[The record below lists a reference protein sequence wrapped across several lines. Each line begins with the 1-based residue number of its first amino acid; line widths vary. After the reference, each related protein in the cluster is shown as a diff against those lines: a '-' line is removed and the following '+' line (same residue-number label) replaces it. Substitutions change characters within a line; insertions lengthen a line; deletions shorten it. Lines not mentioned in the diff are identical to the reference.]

1 MKFIDCSA
9 CIGESAVN
17 RLIVNHENYPV
28 YEKVK
33 QPKNAEELLAE
44 MDYNGIDE
52 AVVYNVSMIESGIL
66 HGNRFFLDRKEN
78 YTGRL
83 HGTIVVAPPFFDESF
98 RTDALRRTIKKYD
111 LFGVRANPKANRYMF
126 DAVTMKETAEMLIE
140 EKIPVYLS
148 PDCGWEEIFGIMKE
162 FPALTA
168 IVTNYGLWGSDGYVY
183 PLAKAYENLYFD
195 TSDFQETSGI
205 EAFVNSFGSDKLLFG
220 TNFPMDN
227 MGGPMA
233 TLLGANIPLEDKEK
247 IAYGNIE
254 RLLGERKL

>member
-78 YTGRL
+78 YT
-83 HGTIVVAPPFFDESF
+83 
-98 RTDALRRTIKKYD
+98 
-111 LFGVRANPKANRYMF
+111 
-126 DAVTMKETAEMLIE
+126 
-140 EKIPVYLS
+140 
-148 PDCGWEEIFGIMKE
+148 
-162 FPALTA
+162 
-168 IVTNYGLWGSDGYVY
+168 
-183 PLAKAYENLYFD
+183 
-195 TSDFQETSGI
+195 
-205 EAFVNSFGSDKLLFG
+205 
-220 TNFPMDN
+220 
-227 MGGPMA
+227 
-233 TLLGANIPLEDKEK
+233 
-247 IAYGNIE
+247 
-254 RLLGERKL
+254 

>member
-52 AVVYNVSMIESGIL
+52 AVVYTVSMIESGIL

-83 HGTIVVAPPFFDESF
+83 HGTIVVAPPFFDRVF
-98 RTDALRRTIKKYD
+98 
-111 LFGVRANPKANRYMF
+111 
-126 DAVTMKETAEMLIE
+126 
-140 EKIPVYLS
+140 
-148 PDCGWEEIFGIMKE
+148 
-162 FPALTA
+162 
-168 IVTNYGLWGSDGYVY
+168 SDGRAS
-183 PLAKAYENLYFD
+183 PH
-195 TSDFQETSGI
+195 
-205 EAFVNSFGSDKLLFG
+205 DK
-220 TNFPMDN
+220 
-227 MGGPMA
+227 
-233 TLLGANIPLEDKEK
+233 K
-247 IAYGNIE
+247 IRSVRGQGDPKPIAICSTPS
-254 RLLGERKL
+254 R